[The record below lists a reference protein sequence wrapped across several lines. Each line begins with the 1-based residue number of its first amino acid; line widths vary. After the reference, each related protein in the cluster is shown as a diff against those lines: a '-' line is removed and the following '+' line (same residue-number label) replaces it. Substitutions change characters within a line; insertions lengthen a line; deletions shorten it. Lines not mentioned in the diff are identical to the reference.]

1 MKMEHTECSETS
13 AYKIQTPGNYPEKS
27 IQYSEHCKS
36 LKSRNLFLFM
46 VVLRCYNDSL
56 FTVMYFSGITQKN
69 KSHNLMTYDVTKIV
83 VQSHGFLNVRSLNK

>member
-1 MKMEHTECSETS
+1 
-13 AYKIQTPGNYPEKS
+13 
-27 IQYSEHCKS
+27 
-36 LKSRNLFLFM
+36 M